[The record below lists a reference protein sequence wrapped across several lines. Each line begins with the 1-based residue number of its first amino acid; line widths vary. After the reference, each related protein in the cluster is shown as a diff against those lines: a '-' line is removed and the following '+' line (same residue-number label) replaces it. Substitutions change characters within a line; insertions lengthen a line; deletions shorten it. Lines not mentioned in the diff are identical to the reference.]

1 MLARIRHAKMELR
14 PVRRNSTSCVF
25 TGECVELVAH
35 YAIDGA
41 EEVGFE
47 LRDGAVRHRIAID
60 LRARTLSVLHE
71 RVALP
76 PGIDARDLVLRA
88 FIDRSLVEVFVGA
101 RISCTAVLRRRAGGG
116 ALEILPL
123 ARGGSGTARVEC
135 FTLADIGVDD

>member
-1 MLARIRHAKMELR
+1 VRIGPGERGFDG
-14 PVRRNSTSCVF
+14 CVF
-25 TGECVELVAH
+25 AGECVELVAH

-60 LRARTLSVLHE
+60 LHARTLAVLHE

-76 PGIDARDLVLRA
+76 PEIDARNLTLRA
-88 FIDRSLVEVFVGA
+88 FVDRSLVEVFVGA
-101 RISCTAVLRRRAGGG
+101 RIACTAVLPRRAGGG
-116 ALEILPL
+116 AFEIVPL

-135 FTLADIGVDD
+135 FALADIGVDA